1 MENDDLKKQ
10 IDELFR
16 LFRKVMEKYP
26 PDEVPGMD
34 KAQLEQLKAYL
45 TQYDSIKDQFSVE
58 MFGMMD
64 NGMARQFISLLTNKL
79 REQLGEDADIDDVV
93 EDHIQDVEVKEKAF
107 ESLQTGENYQTLIEA
122 IDEQLKN
129 PNLTDE
135 EMDVLLDKRQR
146 LKSREYR
153 VEITDKRDKIL

>member
-93 EDHIQDVEVKEKAF
+93 KDHIQDVEVKEKAF

-146 LKSREYR
+146 LKSRE
-153 VEITDKRDKIL
+153 